1 MAKIQIFRI
10 RLRLRFRINTHNKRD
25 PFERWV
31 FGSTLGVA
39 LNTKSERMAGEKRL
53 IRTRNIGFMAHIDAG
68 KTTVTERVL
77 FYTKKI
83 HRMGEVHDGT
93 AVMDWMP
100 QEQERGITITSA
112 VTTVEWKGRTT
123 HIIDTPG
130 HVDFTIEVER
140 SLRVLD
146 GVIAIFSAVEGVE
159 PQSETVWHQADKYGV
174 PKLAFINKMDR
185 VGADF
190 FATVRMMIGRLG
202 TNPLVVQV
210 PMGREDQF
218 IGVIDLIRMKGI
230 VWDEHSLGVEYKEIS
245 IPPEL
250 GDEVTLH
257 RSKLIESLAELDD
270 HLTEKYLNGEEISE
284 SEMKGVLR
292 KATISLKAVPVLC
305 GAALRNQGIQPLI
318 DAIVDY
324 LPSPLDVPPVEGT
337 NPITG
342 EKVIRMAKDE
352 ELFTALAFKI
362 MMDEGRKLVYIR
374 IYSGVLKVGTEV
386 YNPRLKKGEKISR
399 IFQMHAHQRNRVEE
413 AKTGEIV
420 AVMGL
425 KETTTGDTLCDR
437 GHPILLE
444 PIDFYR
450 PVMSVAVEPKTNQD
464 QERLTES
471 LEKLSEEDPTFHVR
485 FDEDTGQT
493 IISGMGELH
502 LDVLVNRLL
511 AEYHVGVNVGRPQVM
526 YRETV
531 EKEVEASAR
540 FMKEMEEVKHFAEVF
555 LRISPNGRGKGIE
568 FHSEIQERALPPG
581 GLLSVEEGVREASTG
596 GVIMGYPL
604 TDLRVTLIK
613 ANVDPDHPS
622 LLALKI
628 ATSNALREG
637 CRKAQPV
644 LLEPMMEVNIIVPEE
659 FMGEVVGDLKAR
671 KSSVEAITPKGKVTL
686 IKAIS
691 PLTRMFGY
699 STDLRSLTQGRGTFT
714 MQFSRYDKA
723 IS

>member
-1 MAKIQIFRI
+1 
-10 RLRLRFRINTHNKRD
+10 
-25 PFERWV
+25 
-31 FGSTLGVA
+31 
-39 LNTKSERMAGEKRL
+39 MAGEKRL
-53 IRTRNIGFMAHIDAG
+53 VRTRNIGFMAHIDAG

-77 FYTKKI
+77 FYAKKI
-83 HRMGEVHDGT
+83 HRMGEVHEGT
-93 AVMDWMP
+93 AVMDWML

-112 VTTVEWKGRTT
+112 VTTVEWKGNTI

-174 PKLAFINKMDR
+174 PKLAFVNKMDR
-185 VGADF
+185 AGADF
-190 FATVRMMIGRLG
+190 LGTVKMMIDRLG
-202 TNPLVVQV
+202 ANPLAIQI
-210 PMGREDQF
+210 PFNLGDNF
-218 IGVIDLIRMKGI
+218 IGAIDLIRMKGI
-230 VWDEHSLGVEYKEIS
+230 VWDEHSLGVNFLDVS
-245 IPPEL
+245 IPE
-250 GDEVTLH
+250 EVKEEAAFH
-257 RSKLIESLAELDD
+257 RSNLIESLAELDD
-270 HLTEKYLNGEEISE
+270 DLMEKYLNGQEISE
-284 SEMKGVLR
+284 SEMKSVLR
-292 KATISLKAVPVLC
+292 RATISMKVVPVLC

-337 NPITG
+337 DPVTG
-342 EKVIRMAKDE
+342 ETVRRMGKDE
-352 ELFTALAFKI
+352 EFFSALAFKVV
-362 MMDEGRKLVYIR
+362 MDEGRKLVYVR
-374 IYSGVLKVGTEV
+374 IYSGVLKVGMET

-399 IFQMHAHQRNRVEE
+399 IFQMHAHQRTRVEE
-413 AKTGEIV
+413 ARTGEIV

-450 PVMSVAVEPKTNQD
+450 PVMSVAVEPRTNQD

-493 IISGMGELH
+493 VISGMGELH

-511 AEYHVGVNVGRPQVM
+511 TEYHVGVNVGRPQVV

-531 EKEVEASAR
+531 EREAESSAR
-540 FMKEMEEVKHFAEVF
+540 FLREMEEVRHFAEVF
-555 LRISPNGRGKGIE
+555 LRVSPNARGKGTD
-568 FHSEIQERALPPG
+568 FHSGVTEGTLPPG
-581 GLLSVEEGVREASTG
+581 GLLSIEEGVREASTV

-604 TDLRVTLIK
+604 TDLRVTLLK
-613 ANVDPDHPS
+613 AHWDPDHPS

-628 ATSNALREG
+628 AASNAFREG

-644 LLEPMMEVNIIVPEE
+644 LLEPMMEVNVIIPEE

-671 KSSVEAITPKGKVTL
+671 KGSVEAISPKGRIAL

-691 PLTRMFGY
+691 PLVRMFGY
-699 STDLRSLTQGRGTFT
+699 STSLRSLTQGRGTFS

-723 IS
+723 TA